1 MIKDCKWETT
11 LYKKYSGIEYMNN
24 CDKKKLYKLR
34 DSISLDPK
42 DIPGENNDYS
52 YALGL
57 TVPKS
62 EILPASYI
70 PGIIGAAIKGIS
82 IDKLLSMKDEERLFL
97 DLEALDIEYS
107 KCSVFCDSPSEVI
120 NGYLKWVI
128 AMYEKIYRYHDLH
141 FLRREKDGRWSHKIG
156 IFREPFRTNCEG
168 EPITDISD
176 NNFQL
181 EEELFID
188 YDFLGS
194 YELKLRR

>member
-107 KCSVFCDSPSEVI
+107 KSVTVLI
-120 NGYLKWVI
+120 
-128 AMYEKIYRYHDLH
+128 
-141 FLRREKDGRWSHKIG
+141 
-156 IFREPFRTNCEG
+156 PFPE
-168 EPITDISD
+168 
-176 NNFQL
+176 
-181 EEELFID
+181 
-188 YDFLGS
+188 
-194 YELKLRR
+194 

>member
-82 IDKLLSMKDEERLFL
+82 IDKLLSMKDEESLSLLLFKRLLFL
-97 DLEALDIEYS
+97 LLLD
-107 KCSVFCDSPSEVI
+107 
-120 NGYLKWVI
+120 
-128 AMYEKIYRYHDLH
+128 
-141 FLRREKDGRWSHKIG
+141 
-156 IFREPFRTNCEG
+156 
-168 EPITDISD
+168 
-176 NNFQL
+176 
-181 EEELFID
+181 
-188 YDFLGS
+188 
-194 YELKLRR
+194 